1 MTVSVVTDSTC
12 DIPRELREQLRID
25 VIPLTITFG
34 SEAYRDGVDIGAD
47 EFYERLA
54 GSRVMP
60 TTSQPPP
67 AIFRYAYDHLASRGD
82 VVSVHLSHKFSG
94 TVNNARTAAA
104 EVAPDRISVV
114 DTGSASMGM
123 GLCVLAAARAAQA
136 GASRAEVVAA
146 AESTARRVHVA
157 VAFETLD
164 FLRRGGRIGRAQ
176 AFVGGLLRLKPILTV
191 EDGEASPLTRVRSHE
206 KALDELF
213 ALVVKHAPLTDAVVL
228 HTTTPDDAERLARR
242 VHEAAPDARMV
253 VGRFGPVLGV
263 HGGPGMLGIAVVSAE
278 EEARAGGE

>member
-12 DIPRELREQLRID
+12 DIPRQLREELRID
-25 VIPLTITFG
+25 VIPLTISFG
-34 SEAYRDGVDIGAD
+34 TEAYRDGVDLDAD

-54 GSRVMP
+54 SSRVLP

-67 AIFRYAYDHLASRGD
+67 AIFRYAYEHLASHGE

-94 TVNNARTAAA
+94 TVNTARSAAA

-123 GLCVLAAARAAQA
+123 GLCAIAAARAARA

-191 EDGEASPLTRVRSHE
+191 QDGEAHPLTRVRSHE

-213 ALVVKHAPLTDAVVL
+213 AVIARFGPVTDAVVL
-228 HTTTPDDAERLARR
+228 HTTTPDDAERLAAR
-242 VHEAAPDARMV
+242 VREASPDARMV

-263 HGGPGMLGIAVVSAE
+263 HGGPGMLGIAVVSSE
-278 EEARAGGE
+278 ELERD